1 MSNMSKAIAL
11 AVVGLAYL
19 VAYPVQASDQSIRCG
34 SYIIY
39 AGGKSD
45 SALMYEVLR
54 KCGEPK
60 ERLGNTWI
68 YEQGSM
74 VRILTFGGYDGRL
87 YRIESRRK

>member
-1 MSNMSKAIAL
+1 
-11 AVVGLAYL
+11 
-19 VAYPVQASDQSIRCG
+19 
-34 SYIIY
+34 
-39 AGGKSD
+39 
-45 SALMYEVLR
+45 MYEVLR